1 MIEDMLMTLLLEAA
15 EEAIQKDFVDKEIG
29 KSKNAIKDDDVEY
42 KDYRID
48 EFEANEVDT
57 E

>member
-1 MIEDMLMTLLLEAA
+1 MSLGYLAAPEA
-15 EEAIQKDFVDKEIG
+15 EEEATQKEFYDKEIG
-29 KSKNAIKDDDVEY
+29 KSKDIIKDDDVEY